1 MYRGRAI
8 VITGPVG
15 AGKTTTMWA
24 LADLLEDHDMP
35 VAAIDMDGL
44 RWFHPRPADDQF
56 GTRVGLHH
64 LRTMATTYGELGIFT
79 LVLADV
85 IETGTERHQEAMP
98 GYDVIVVRLNV
109 TIERLHDRLR
119 QRETGVSYEWYENR
133 AIELT
138 DIMERNGI
146 GDVVIEV
153 DDETPQQLAQRIA
166 DRLGLLSG

>member
-1 MYRGRAI
+1 MNRGRAI

-24 LADLLEDHDMP
+24 LADLLEERDVP

-44 RWFHPRPADDQF
+44 RWFHPRPADDRF
-56 GTRVGLHH
+56 GSRVGLHH
-64 LRTMATTYGELGIFT
+64 LHTMATTYRELGIST

-98 GYDVIVVRLNV
+98 GYDVIVVRLDV
-109 TIERLHDRLR
+109 SIERLHVRLR
-119 QRETGVSYEWYENR
+119 QREIGAGYAWYENR

-138 DIMERNGI
+138 EIMERNGI
-146 GDVVIEV
+146 GDVVIRIL
-153 DDETPQQLAQRIA
+153 DESPQQIA
-166 DRLGLLSG
+166 AEIATRLELPGY

>member
-1 MYRGRAI
+1 MNRGRAI

-24 LADLLEDHDMP
+24 LADLLEERDMP

-44 RWFHPRPADDQF
+44 RWFHPRPADDRF
-56 GTRVGLHH
+56 GSRVGLHH
-64 LRTMATTYGELGIFT
+64 LHTMATTYRGLGIST

-98 GYDVIVVRLNV
+98 DYDVIVVRLDV
-109 TIERLHDRLR
+109 SIERLHVRLR
-119 QRETGVSYEWYENR
+119 QRETGASYAWYENR
-133 AIELT
+133 AFELA

-146 GDVVIEV
+146 GDVVIRVHE
-153 DDETPQQLAQRIA
+153 ETPQQVAQEIA
-166 DRLGLLSG
+166 TRLGLPGH